1 MRFMFSHDGPGH
13 IWMAP
18 MTLGV
23 LLIALGVL
31 LWAMPRL
38 LEFVVAGI
46 FVLAGC
52 GLIGAGW
59 RMRRQ
64 VSYRRMD
71 SPWQIHEPPDDQ
83 FHA

>member
-1 MRFMFSHDGPGH
+1 MRFMFSHEGPGH
-13 IWMAP
+13 IWLAP

-52 GLIGAGW
+52 GLIGAVADAAAG
-59 RMRRQ
+59 Q
-64 VSYRRMD
+64 LRRMD